1 MILGSTIK
9 LELRTFKKATT
20 DRPGARWL
28 AHHAGRKPGVGLL

>member
-9 LELRTFKKATT
+9 LELRTFQKATT